1 MKITIQKK
9 EEKKMKKVIIML
21 ICCAIFVAMVSCNKN
36 DDIDLEHT
44 DESEDILS
52 ANDSAFFMSSPKN
65 FSVNEKTTPENTEL
79 IKSEKH
85 FQIYKYKD
93 AVNKH
98 FYRILDSNGNTV
110 ISETTT
116 RPLSISISEYGIVD
130 ISISFGTGVCQH
142 QYYNIGKNILSEPFE
157 DVFSTSDELIVYMNV
172 PKENAIEN
180 RTLVIQNIF
189 DKELLFVEYQL
200 DFSKYLIP
208 IEKIEFLP
216 DSKSLKITYYKGS
229 EEKLTSDILNY

>member
-1 MKITIQKK
+1 
-9 EEKKMKKVIIML
+9 MKKIILALLCCML
-21 ICCAIFVAMVSCNKN
+21 LVAMFSCNKN
-36 DDIDLEHT
+36 NDVTLKTSNDPKIFESTDKQELENTENNTFDINNK
-44 DESEDILS
+44 ESTKSETN
-52 ANDSAFFMSSPKN
+52 A
-65 FSVNEKTTPENTEL
+65 EGPENTEL
-79 IKSEKH
+79 IQSEKH

-98 FYRILDSNGNTV
+98 FYRILDANGNTV

-130 ISISFGTGVCQH
+130 IRVSFGTGVCQH

-157 DVFSTSDELIVYMNV
+157 DVFSTSGELIVYMNV
-172 PKENAIEN
+172 PKENAMEN

-189 DKELLFVEYQL
+189 EKEVLFVEYQL

-208 IEKIEFLP
+208 IEKIEFLT
-216 DSKSLKITYYKGS
+216 DSKSLKITYYKGY
-229 EEKLTSDILNY
+229 EEELTTDILNY